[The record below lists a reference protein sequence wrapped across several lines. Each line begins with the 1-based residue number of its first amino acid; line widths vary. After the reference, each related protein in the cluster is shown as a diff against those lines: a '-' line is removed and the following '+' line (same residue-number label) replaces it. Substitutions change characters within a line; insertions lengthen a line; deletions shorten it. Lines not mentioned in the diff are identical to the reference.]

1 MGKILRDNACK
12 EFYEEYLKCTDTK
25 KNTFSRLCNKLMNDN
40 YIYGQKA
47 EDRQDYYSILE
58 YKSMLENYFSLID
71 YDLLHD
77 DNYKIFF
84 IKTNADRNRLK
95 LKKLDT
101 VILLIL
107 RYLYYKGSLNI
118 TSSSNITTT
127 ISDLN
132 NELNKTGIFK
142 SPITMTEY
150 KNSFSML
157 KRFKVIDF
165 QCTDFKEDNI
175 ILIYP
180 TILYI
185 VRSEDITVLQQ
196 RISSYSTNKSEEE
209 EIDEVSE
216 D

>member
-1 MGKILRDNACK
+1 M
-12 EFYEEYLKCTDTK
+12 
-25 KNTFSRLCNKLMNDN
+25 
-40 YIYGQKA
+40 
-47 EDRQDYYSILE
+47 
-58 YKSMLENYFSLID
+58 D
-71 YDLLHD
+71 YDLVHD

-107 RYLYYKGSLNI
+107 RYLYYKVSLNI

-165 QCTDFKEDNI
+165 QFTDFKEDNI
-175 ILIYP
+175 IMIYP

-185 VRSEDITVLQQ
+185 VRSEDITVLQHK
-196 RISSYSTNKSEEE
+196 ISSYLTNKSEEE
-209 EIDEVSE
+209 EIYEVSE

>member
-25 KNTFSRLCNKLMNDN
+25 KNIFSRLCNKLMNDN
-40 YIYGQKA
+40 FIYGQKA

-58 YKSMLENYFSLID
+58 YKSMLENYLSLID
-71 YDLLHD
+71 YDLVHD

-165 QCTDFKEDNI
+165 QFTDFKEDNI
-175 ILIYP
+175 IMIYP

-185 VRSEDITVLQQ
+185 VRSEDITVLQHK
-196 RISSYSTNKSEEE
+196 ISSYLTNKSEEE
-209 EIDEVSE
+209 EIYEVSE